1 MTHRHTHS
9 RDTSARLAA
18 AAGTQQCRYG
28 ASWIAPVGVL
38 RVERDARP
46 AGRASSIALVGD
58 RGIGRRIVSA
68 GGGAGGDTR

>member
-9 RDTSARLAA
+9 HDTSARLAA
-18 AAGTQQCRYG
+18 AGTQQQCRYG

-46 AGRASSIALVGD
+46 TGRASIAFVGD
-58 RGIGRRIVSA
+58 RKNGRTNVSA
-68 GGGAGGDTR
+68 GDGAGGDTR